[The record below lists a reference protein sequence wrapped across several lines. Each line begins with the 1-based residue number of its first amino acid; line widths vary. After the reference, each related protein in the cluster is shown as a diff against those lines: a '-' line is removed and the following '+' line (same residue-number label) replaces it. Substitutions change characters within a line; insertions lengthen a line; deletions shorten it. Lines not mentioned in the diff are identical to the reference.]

1 MVGLYTVARATLS
14 FMQGRAVEY
23 RSSPDV
29 LRGFCG
35 RCGSALTYCHAGW
48 PHEISITIVT
58 LDNPALAVPA
68 DHTWMA
74 HAVGWDAPTD
84 GLPQF
89 ATDRPG

>member
-1 MVGLYTVARATLS
+1 
-14 FMQGRAVEY
+14 MQMRGDSVDELTGGCLCGSVRD
-23 RSSPDV
+23 RS
-29 LRGFCG
+29 
-35 RCGSALTYCHAGW
+35 SALTYWHAGW
-48 PHEISITIVT
+48 PQEISITIAT

-74 HAVGWDAPTD
+74 HAVGWDAPAD

>member
-1 MVGLYTVARATLS
+1 MVGLYTVARATLN
-14 FMQGRAVEY
+14 FTQGRAVEY

-35 RCGSALTYCHAGW
+35 RCGSALTYWHAGW
-48 PHEISITIVT
+48 PQEISITIAT
-58 LDNPALAVPA
+58 LDNPALAEPA

-74 HAVGWDAPTD
+74 HAVGWDAPAD

-89 ATDRPG
+89 AADRPG